1 MNELEKENV
10 KSRRQKKILE
20 LIRRQPITTQ
30 TMLKEYL
37 GREGIHVTQATLSR
51 DIREMNLIKGVNG
64 EGYIQSRIISK
75 HQISHRLFVLFS
87 MAVRAVEQSGNVIV
101 ITCEPGMA
109 ASVCSFIDGL
119 GWIEIVG
126 TIAGN
131 NTIFVI
137 TREGTSYQLA
147 EQFRNISS

>member
-109 ASVCSFIDGL
+109 ASVCSFIDEL
-119 GWIEIVG
+119 GWNEIVG

-147 EQFRNISS
+147 EQFKNISS

>member
-20 LIRRQPITTQ
+20 LIRRQPIKTQ

-37 GREGIHVTQATLSR
+37 GQEGIHVTQATLSR

-64 EGYIQSRIISK
+64 EGYIQSGIISK

-87 MAVRAVEQSGNVIV
+87 MAVRAVEQSGNVVV

-109 ASVCSFIDGL
+109 ASVCSFIDEL
-119 GWIEIVG
+119 GWNEIVG

>member
-20 LIRRQPITTQ
+20 LIRRQPIKTQ

-37 GREGIHVTQATLSR
+37 GPEGIHVTQATLSR

-64 EGYIQSRIISK
+64 EGYIQSGIISK

-87 MAVRAVEQSGNVIV
+87 MAVRAVEQSGNVVV

-109 ASVCSFIDGL
+109 ASVCSFIDEL
-119 GWIEIVG
+119 GWNEIVG

>member
-1 MNELEKENV
+1 VNELEKENV

-20 LIRRQPITTQ
+20 LIRRQPIKTQ

-37 GREGIHVTQATLSR
+37 GQEGIHVTQATLSR

-64 EGYIQSRIISK
+64 EGYIQSGIISK

-87 MAVRAVEQSGNVIV
+87 MAVRAVEQSGNVVV

-109 ASVCSFIDGL
+109 ASVCSFIDEL
-119 GWIEIVG
+119 GWNEIVG

>member
-87 MAVRAVEQSGNVIV
+87 MAVRSVEQSGNVIV

-109 ASVCSFIDGL
+109 ASVCSFIDEL
-119 GWIEIVG
+119 GWNEIVG

>member
-20 LIRRQPITTQ
+20 LIRRQPIKTQ

-37 GREGIHVTQATLSR
+37 GQEGIHVTQATLSR

-64 EGYIQSRIISK
+64 EGYIQSGIISK

-109 ASVCSFIDGL
+109 ASVCSFIDEL
-119 GWIEIVG
+119 GWNEIVG

>member
-37 GREGIHVTQATLSR
+37 DWEGIHVTQATLSR

-109 ASVCSFIDGL
+109 ASVCSFIDEL
-119 GWIEIVG
+119 VWNEIVG

-147 EQFRNISS
+147 EQFKNIIS

>member
-1 MNELEKENV
+1 MNELEKENI

-37 GREGIHVTQATLSR
+37 SREGIYVTQATLSR

-64 EGYIQSRIISK
+64 EGYIHSRIVSK

-101 ITCEPGMA
+101 IACESGMA
-109 ASVCSFIDGL
+109 ASVCSVIDEL
-119 GWIEIVG
+119 GWNEIVG

-147 EQFRNISS
+147 EQFKNINS

>member
-1 MNELEKENV
+1 MNELEKDNV
-10 KSRRQKKILE
+10 KTRRQKTILK
-20 LIRRQPITTQ
+20 LIRKQPITTQ

-37 GREGIHVTQATLSR
+37 SREGIDVTQATLSR
-51 DIREMNLIKGVNG
+51 DIREMNLIKGVSG
-64 EGYIQSRIISK
+64 EGYIQSSIISR
-75 HQISHRLFVLFS
+75 HQISHRLFILFS
-87 MAVRAVEQSGNVIV
+87 MAVRAVELSGNVVV
-101 ITCEPGMA
+101 IDCEPGMA
-109 ASVCSFIDGL
+109 ASVCTVIDEL
-119 GWIEIVG
+119 GWNEIVG